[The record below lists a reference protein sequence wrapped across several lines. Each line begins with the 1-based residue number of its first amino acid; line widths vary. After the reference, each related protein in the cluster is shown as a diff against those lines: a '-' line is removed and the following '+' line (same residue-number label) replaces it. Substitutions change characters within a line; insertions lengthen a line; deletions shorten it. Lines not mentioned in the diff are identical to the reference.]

1 MSLPQFVPNAAVLD
15 RMQAC
20 IQTWEACA
28 DDKALFLRCYFLMT
42 SNMFSAVEARQ
53 FDDPV
58 WVHNLLHHFADYYFD
73 ALHLYEQDASATPL
87 VWQMAHDAAR
97 SPRTSAI
104 QKLLLGINAH
114 INYDLVLA
122 VADMLSQEWQDHTP
136 VQRASR
142 YSDHCHVNQIIGQ
155 SIDAVQDQVLEPAM
169 PVMELFDRLLGPVD
183 EILISRLITAW
194 REDVWRNAAG
204 LLDCT
209 DPQAR
214 GGLVDQVHADAVKIA
229 RFIAA

>member
-15 RMQAC
+15 RMQAY

-42 SNMFSAVEARQ
+42 SNMFSAVETRQ

-73 ALHLYEQDASATPL
+73 ALHLYEQDVSSAPL
-87 VWQMAHDAAR
+87 VWQFAHDAAC
-97 SPRTSAI
+97 SPGVSAL

-122 VADMLSQEWQDHTP
+122 VTDMLTAEWHDHTA

-142 YSDHCHVNQIIGQ
+142 YNDHCHVNQIIGQ
-155 SIDAVQDQVLEPAM
+155 SIDAVQDQVLGPAM
-169 PVMELFDRLLGPVD
+169 PMMELFDRLLGPVD

-194 REDVWRNAAG
+194 RENVWRNAAG
-204 LLDCT
+204 LLDCN

-214 GGLVDQVHADAVKIA
+214 GGLVEQVHADAVKLA